1 MHYRASLRE
10 PYMLFG
16 TTRFSKGT
24 GGQIGGGIKTEHI
37 AGRAGHH
44 RASTYAPLTVH
55 TELHETLEHCSGY
68 NPSFEGLRGA
78 FENLE

>member
-16 TTRFSKGT
+16 TTKFSKGT
-24 GGQIGGGIKTEHI
+24 TGQVGGGIKTERI
-37 AGRAGHH
+37 AGRVGRH
-44 RASTYAPLTVH
+44 RGSTYAPLTVH
-55 TELHETLEHCSGY
+55 TELQETPEYCSGY
-68 NPSFEGLRGA
+68 DPSFEGLRGV

>member
-24 GGQIGGGIKTEHI
+24 GGQVGGGIKTEHI
-37 AGRAGHH
+37 LNSMKLLNTAVATIP
-44 RASTYAPLTVH
+44 A
-55 TELHETLEHCSGY
+55 
-68 NPSFEGLRGA
+68 LRG
-78 FENLE
+78 